1 MSDFLIRLTS
11 VDEINSFIRIATLCP
26 CDVNIS
32 SGTQTANAK
41 AYMGV
46 FSLDFAGP
54 LLVTVKGTDAES
66 GIKYYYILVKKKDE
80 YTQSKI
86 AITKS
91 ASSAIFL

>member
-11 VDEINSFIRIATLCP
+11 VDEINRFIRIATLCP

-54 LLVTVKGTDAES
+54 LLVTVTGSEEERNS
-66 GIKYYYILVKKKDE
+66 FRRSIEPYLIE
-80 YTQSKI
+80 PEQH
-86 AITKS
+86 
-91 ASSAIFL
+91 

>member
-26 CDVNIS
+26 CDVHIS

-46 FSLDFAGP
+46 FSLDFGGP
-54 LLVTVKGTDAES
+54 LQVTVRGPEDERDSFRLAVAPFIIDLDSIEKG
-66 GIKYYYILVKKKDE
+66 
-80 YTQSKI
+80 
-86 AITKS
+86 
-91 ASSAIFL
+91 

>member
-11 VDEINSFIRIATLCP
+11 VDEINRFIRIATLCP

-54 LLVTVKGTDAES
+54 LVVTVKGTEEERDSFRRSIEPFVIHAEPNER
-66 GIKYYYILVKKKDE
+66 G
-80 YTQSKI
+80 
-86 AITKS
+86 
-91 ASSAIFL
+91 

>member
-11 VDEINSFIRIATLCP
+11 VDEINSFIRLATLCP

-54 LLVTVKGTDAES
+54 LLVTVKGTEEQRDSFRRSIEPF
-66 GIKYYYILVKKKDE
+66 II
-80 YTQSKI
+80 QSE
-86 AITKS
+86 
-91 ASSAIFL
+91 LNERG

>member
-1 MSDFLIRLTS
+1 MNDYLIQLTS
-11 VDEINSFIRIATLCP
+11 VDEINRFIRIATLCP

-54 LLVTVKGTDAES
+54 LVVTVRGTEEQRDSFRRSIEAFIVDPERNER
-66 GIKYYYILVKKKDE
+66 G
-80 YTQSKI
+80 
-86 AITKS
+86 
-91 ASSAIFL
+91 